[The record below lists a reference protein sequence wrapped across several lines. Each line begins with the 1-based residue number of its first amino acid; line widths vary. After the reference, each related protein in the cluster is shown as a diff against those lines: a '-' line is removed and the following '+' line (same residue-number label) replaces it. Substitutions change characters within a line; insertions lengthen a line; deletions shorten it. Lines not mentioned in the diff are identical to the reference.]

1 MSNLNADDVLERE
14 ERGPRALRQGLSRET
29 CYELGDFDMVKEVRG
44 MGLSN
49 GIEFA
54 PPKKIT
60 MRAVYEA
67 FQAIHPAMF
76 GQVVVK
82 RMYRALE
89 LRTLVRHVLH
99 RMGN

>member
-1 MSNLNADDVLERE
+1 
-14 ERGPRALRQGLSRET
+14 
-29 CYELGDFDMVKEVRG
+29 MVKEVRG
-44 MGLSN
+44 IGLLN

>member
-1 MSNLNADDVLERE
+1 
-14 ERGPRALRQGLSRET
+14 
-29 CYELGDFDMVKEVRG
+29 
-44 MGLSN
+44 MGLLN

-54 PPKKIT
+54 PPKKIA
-60 MRAVYEA
+60 MCAVYEA
-67 FQAIHPAMF
+67 FHAIHPTMF

-89 LRTLVRHVLH
+89 LRTLVRRTLH